1 MQDSIISRPP
11 EITNKEPTSLMV
23 FPSLFPIKVLGRNVE
38 ALIPSM
44 CAIALEFDPSFHA
57 SSIELRSSKAGN
69 YLGITLNVTATSQ
82 QQLDALYTRLSS
94 HVLVKVVL

>member
-44 CAIALEFDPSFHA
+44 CAIALEFDPSFDA